1 MPSTATV
8 GRTSFLPFCC
18 NQAAA
23 RNAMSAGNPL
33 FQAFSP
39 IPVWGSTDS
48 DCIKVGV
55 KIEINTQRLIQFN
68 GVTAA

>member
-1 MPSTATV
+1 MPSIATV

-18 NQAAA
+18 NQAVA
-23 RNAMSAGNPL
+23 RNAMNAGIPL

-39 IPVWGSTDS
+39 VPVQRSTYF

-55 KIEINTQRLIQFN
+55 KIEPHLP
-68 GVTAA
+68 AL